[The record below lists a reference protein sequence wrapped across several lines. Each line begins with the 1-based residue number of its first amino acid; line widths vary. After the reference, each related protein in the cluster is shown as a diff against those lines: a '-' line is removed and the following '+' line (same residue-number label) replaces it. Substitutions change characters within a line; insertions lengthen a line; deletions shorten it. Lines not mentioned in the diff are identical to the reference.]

1 MKDFTSHKAK
11 LETQLNTIVE
21 ELKGLGIYDEHS
33 DNWEAVP
40 DQEVSGADADE
51 NTNADASEAAE
62 ERQATMSD
70 LEIEYHD
77 IRRALKKIEAGT
89 YGICEISGE
98 PIEEKRLLIKPD
110 ARTCIAHMNEENQ
123 LPL

>member
-1 MKDFTSHKAK
+1 MKDFTPHKAK